1 MDESIWEIYYDLT
14 RYGHIFSG
22 ILWIGIL
29 YFYNFIQAIALPR
42 MAPEGRPH
50 YQTSILP
57 FSLNVFRWAAL
68 STLVFG
74 LLYIIGQEIDRA
86 DLGLGS
92 YLIETDA
99 GNSILIGGILGII
112 MAYNVWFIIWP
123 NQQKI
128 IAAVKDTMANGTA
141 APADQPKWGRTALL
155 ASRTN
160 TMLSI
165 PMLFFMV
172 AARNLPSLWN

>member
-1 MDESIWEIYYDLT
+1 MEIYYDLT

-22 ILWIGIL
+22 ILWIGLL
-29 YFYNFIQAIALPR
+29 YFYNFVQAIALPR
-42 MAPEGRPH
+42 MEASARPH
-50 YQTSILP
+50 YQISILP

-68 STLVFG
+68 STLIFG
-74 LLYIIGQEIDRA
+74 LLYIIGAEIDAA
-86 DLGLGS
+86 DAGTGS
-92 YLIETDA
+92 YLIETAA

-112 MAYNVWFIIWP
+112 MAYNVWMIIWP

-128 IAAVKDTMANGTA
+128 IAAVSDTLANGTA
-141 APADQPKWGRTALL
+141 APADQPKWARTALL

-172 AARNLPSLWN
+172 AAVHLPVIWS